1 MVSPIFSNK
10 EVNLLHALR
19 SRSTECKT
27 NPKQKY
33 IHTNLLCTLCETEA
47 DDQPHL
53 MRCTEPF
60 NKLKNLRELSQP
72 QEGFAPKFKRNW
84 EKIFDFFLGR
94 LHFFWGRLYFYFI
107 FLGRLHF
114 CSSSF
119 EVTFIFFFFFRL
131 SSIFLGHLL
140 FFIFCEVVF
149 HFFIFLRSSSI

>member
-60 NKLKNLRELSQP
+60 NKLNTEKMATGKNKYEDIFSSDVHKQRNHLTLS
-72 QEGFAPKFKRNW
+72 KLLKIKRR
-84 EKIFDFFLGR
+84 I
-94 LHFFWGRLYFYFI
+94 
-107 FLGRLHF
+107 
-114 CSSSF
+114 
-119 EVTFIFFFFFRL
+119 
-131 SSIFLGHLL
+131 
-140 FFIFCEVVF
+140 
-149 HFFIFLRSSSI
+149 